1 MRTIFLKTKRK
12 DDYTVRQASNR
23 YYSVL
28 KYTRLVIYFSDD
40 RRTSAVYAEYYN
52 ALGWRFFSG
61 VRNAGGL
68 EYAMLVM
75 GLIYRVL
82 EDVKY

>member
-1 MRTIFLKTKRK
+1 M
-12 DDYTVRQASNR
+12 
-23 YYSVL
+23 
-28 KYTRLVIYFSDD
+28 IYFSDD
-40 RRTSAVYAEYYN
+40 RRTSAVFAKYYN

-68 EYAMLVM
+68 EYVMLVM